1 MRQTQLSV
9 DERMAALLRVVDTDV
24 ESSGKHIDKC
34 RQIDPCAVDAAY
46 GSGELQGRSKLHD
59 SVGVNCSERN
69 SGDLGTSTDTGAA
82 MDG

>member
-34 RQIDPCAVDAAY
+34 RQIDPCAVDA
-46 GSGELQGRSKLHD
+46 EIGRAS
-59 SVGVNCSERN
+59 CRERV
-69 SGDLGTSTDTGAA
+69 
-82 MDG
+82 